1 MKRSITDLDKVKNL
15 LKSNNKVA
23 VQIAPAV
30 RVAIGEEFGFSVGT
44 NVVGKLVV
52 SLKKVGFDY
61 VYDVCNGADYTI
73 IEESKELATRFREK
87 QNLPLF
93 TSCCPVW
100 VKFLEHSYPE
110 KIKNLSTCKSP
121 TEMLSRLIKH
131 YDNDIKVVSV
141 TPCVGKK
148 IERTRHNVID
158 VCLTTKECAKLIKD
172 AGINLAEQEDG
183 VFDELFGISSGAG
196 TIFGV
201 TGGVTEAIL
210 RTTTHLLN
218 THSSRVLEINE
229 GEIKPFEPAK
239 EIIRKND
246 SLREFSIMTE
256 EGELKVGIV
265 NGIASARK
273 LLSDIENGKEFHF
286 VEFQNCKGGCVMGPG
301 QPAFDKMK
309 YNVDDIVK
317 LRGRGL
323 YDNDDRNSI
332 KSSHT
337 NRSVLDVYKNVGE
350 DKIEKMLHIHEKKCL
365 E

>member
-1 MKRSITDLDKVKNL
+1 MTRKITDLDKVKKM
-15 LKSNNKVA
+15 LKGGDKVA

-30 RVAIGEEFGFSVGT
+30 RVAIGEEFGLDIGT
-44 NVVGKLVV
+44 NVVGKLVTA
-52 SLKKVGFDY
+52 LKKAGFSY
-61 VYDVCNGADYTI
+61 VYDVCAGADYTI

-87 QNLPLF
+87 RDLPLF

-100 VKFLEHSYPE
+100 VKFLEHSYPD

-131 YDNDIKVVSV
+131 YDKDVKVVSV

-148 IERTRHNVID
+148 IERIRHNVID

-172 AGINLAEQEDG
+172 AGIDLATQEESA
-183 VFDELFGISSGAG
+183 FDEMFGVSSGAG

-210 RTTTHLLN
+210 RTTTNLLN
-218 THSSRVLEINE
+218 THSSRVLEINA
-229 GEIKPFEPAK
+229 GDIKPLEPAK

-246 SLREFSIMTE
+246 GLREFSIMTE

-273 LLSDIENGKEFHF
+273 LLSDIDAGKEFHF

-301 QPAFDKMK
+301 QPAYDKNL
-309 YNVDDIVK
+309 YYLDTIVS

-323 YDNDDRNSI
+323 YDNDANNVV

-337 NRSVLDVYKNVGE
+337 NDNVLKVYKNVGE
-350 DKIEKMLHIHEKKCL
+350 DKIEKMLHIHN
-365 E
+365 